1 LLCGRPHWGAGEE
14 KMKRLL
20 ILALACLILFLGSC
34 SKNKAEIIKLNDR
47 ISEFELKNQELL
59 LAPGEINHF
68 GPIENRQLQTNKKSH
83 CHNS

>member
-1 LLCGRPHWGAGEE
+1 MVMTVVTFLKKDELAFRIYKAIWKNRNIRIVPKNPHFF
-14 KMKRLL
+14 M
-20 ILALACLILFLGSC
+20 
-34 SKNKAEIIKLNDR
+34 
-47 ISEFELKNQELL
+47 

>member
-1 LLCGRPHWGAGEE
+1 
-14 KMKRLL
+14 M
-20 ILALACLILFLGSC
+20 S
-34 SKNKAEIIKLNDR
+34 SKQIKSLELNM
-47 ISEFELKNQELL
+47 L